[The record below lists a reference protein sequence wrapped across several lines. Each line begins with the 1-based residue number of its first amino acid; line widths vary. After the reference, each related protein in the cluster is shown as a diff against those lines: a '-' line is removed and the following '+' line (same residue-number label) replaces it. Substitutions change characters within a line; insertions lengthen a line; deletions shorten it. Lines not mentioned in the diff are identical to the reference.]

1 MSEAREIKRLKFRAQ
16 VSDEIAEIDLRQI
29 VGLIVFTPTCEL
41 RWNYS
46 NPDRRM
52 LEQKW
57 IEHGTGKIEWREI
70 PFVG

>member
-1 MSEAREIKRLKFRAQ
+1 MSEANEAKEIPF
-16 VSDEIAEIDLRQI
+16 

-46 NPDRRM
+46 NPDRRI

-57 IEHGTGKIEWREI
+57 IEHGTGKIEWRAI
-70 PFVG
+70 PSVVDSQEVAKQ